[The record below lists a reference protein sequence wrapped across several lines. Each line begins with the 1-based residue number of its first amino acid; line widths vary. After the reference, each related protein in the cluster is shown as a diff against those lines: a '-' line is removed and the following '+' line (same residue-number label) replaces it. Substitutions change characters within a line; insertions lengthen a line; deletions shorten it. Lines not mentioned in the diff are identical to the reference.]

1 MIGIVIRKNYKKN
14 YLVKNI
20 SRSEEELSSVPILY
34 SMRSDECVCA
44 VENVSGQQMQLLRWC
59 FNDFINTFNNLLCSL
74 IGTQGIKSSI
84 SITTRENFHQ
94 LESSLF
100 W

>member
-1 MIGIVIRKNYKKN
+1 M
-14 YLVKNI
+14 KNI
-20 SRSEEELSSVPILY
+20 SRYEGELSSVPILH
-34 SMRSDECVCA
+34 SMRGDGCVCA

-59 FNDFINTFNNLLCSL
+59 FNNFISTFNNLLCSL
-74 IGTQGIKSSI
+74 VGTQGIKSSI
-84 SITTRENFHQ
+84 SITTRENFHH